1 MTDKNIDI
9 LKYSALEYVKK
20 FATVEE
26 IVLINKVFLEE
37 NPNAEYLRD
46 IREVNDKEK
55 EDWVSSYMM
64 WATSGQPNW
73 LLWVDLGGIWCNT
86 SKMLY

>member
-1 MTDKNIDI
+1 MTDKNVDK

-37 NPNAEYLRD
+37 NPNAKYLRD
-46 IREVNDKEK
+46 IREINDKEK
-55 EDWVSSYMM
+55 ED
-64 WATSGQPNW
+64 
-73 LLWVDLGGIWCNT
+73 
-86 SKMLY
+86 

>member
-1 MTDKNIDI
+1 MTDKNVDI

-46 IREVNDKEK
+46 IRKVNDKEK
-55 EDWVSSYMM
+55 EDS
-64 WATSGQPNW
+64 
-73 LLWVDLGGIWCNT
+73 
-86 SKMLY
+86 

>member
-55 EDWVSSYMM
+55 ED
-64 WATSGQPNW
+64 
-73 LLWVDLGGIWCNT
+73 
-86 SKMLY
+86 